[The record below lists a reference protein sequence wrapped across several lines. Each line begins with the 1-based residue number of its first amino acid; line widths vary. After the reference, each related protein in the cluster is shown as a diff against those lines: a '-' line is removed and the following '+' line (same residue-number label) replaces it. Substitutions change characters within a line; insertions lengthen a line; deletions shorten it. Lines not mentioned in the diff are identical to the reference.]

1 MSTYLNA
8 PERILEKAINST
20 KVTQIL
26 SKLRLQNFQY
36 DGGDNDCKPLTSR
49 RLISYSCCEDSWD
62 ILCRATSK
70 RLPTKFLLT
79 TPNPLHIAKHI
90 PRRHGC
96 WRVRV
101 CSAGSLAAG
110 LPKLDRRHYVQ
121 RRSKRVKDSVKERKR
136 LIATRGI

>member
-1 MSTYLNA
+1 MLPNA
-8 PERILEKAINST
+8 SWRRPLIAR
-20 KVTQIL
+20 
-26 SKLRLQNFQY
+26 KLLKFSASCDWQNFQY